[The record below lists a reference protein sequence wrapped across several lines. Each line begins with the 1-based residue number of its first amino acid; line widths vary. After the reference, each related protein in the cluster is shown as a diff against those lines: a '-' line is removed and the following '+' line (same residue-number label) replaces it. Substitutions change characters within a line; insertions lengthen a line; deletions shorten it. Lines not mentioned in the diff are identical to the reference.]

1 MSELVLGSAM
11 SDPPSNPEDE
21 RGLNLLGRSESRLP
35 TSPDDAQLETFVNH
49 NASRDYWIHL
59 DCPEFSSLCP
69 VTGQPDTAR
78 VQIRYIPREVCVETK
93 SLKFYLASFRN
104 AAAFNEEVVNRILT
118 DLVAACSPKQAVV
131 RGSFGS
137 RGGIRLTCQAAHPSD
152 AQLAETLTPEV

>member
-1 MSELVLGSAM
+1 M
-11 SDPPSNPEDE
+11 SDSSPDSSEE

-35 TSPDDAQLETFVNH
+35 ASPDEAQLETFKNH
-49 NASRDYWIHL
+49 NATRDYWIHL

-78 VQIRYIPREVCVETK
+78 VQIRYIPDEVCIETK

-104 AAAFNEEVVNRILT
+104 TAAFNEEVVNRILT
-118 DLVAACSPKQAVV
+118 DLVNACAPKQAVV
-131 RGSFGS
+131 RGSFAS

-152 AQLAETLTPEV
+152 ATLAGTLTPEV